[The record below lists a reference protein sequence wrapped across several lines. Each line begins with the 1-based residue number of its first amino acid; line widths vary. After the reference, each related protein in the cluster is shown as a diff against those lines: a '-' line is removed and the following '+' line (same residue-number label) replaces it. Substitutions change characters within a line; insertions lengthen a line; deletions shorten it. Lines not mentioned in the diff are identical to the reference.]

1 MTEVTLAHDEQDARI
16 LEQVVAHH
24 EQMLT
29 TIGLR
34 VRALTDA
41 VNAGNDV
48 SATQKALVEYCRTEL
63 LPHAKAEEAT
73 LYPQA
78 GIDPHLRALVQ
89 AMIAEHSILTELVE
103 QLARDTEPGDVA
115 AAAGGLWTLINSH
128 VSKESEYVLPHI
140 ATDPDTSLTEL
151 VVGLHELVGGGES
164 AEDNKSAGGCG
175 CGCAHT
181 DEIPELDVRAIPH
194 AIRHA
199 TVFGALEAVEPG
211 SSLILVAPH
220 DPLPLLNQIDD
231 RHPNEFSVS
240 YLERG
245 PEAWRLQLVRS

>member
-103 QLARDTEPGDVA
+103 QLA
-115 AAAGGLWTLINSH
+115 S
-128 VSKESEYVLPHI
+128 I
-140 ATDPDTSLTEL
+140 ATYRKRASTCCRTSPPTR
-151 VVGLHELVGGGES
+151 
-164 AEDNKSAGGCG
+164 
-175 CGCAHT
+175 T
-181 DEIPELDVRAIPH
+181 PH
-194 AIRHA
+194 
-199 TVFGALEAVEPG
+199 
-211 SSLILVAPH
+211 
-220 DPLPLLNQIDD
+220 
-231 RHPNEFSVS
+231 
-240 YLERG
+240 
-245 PEAWRLQLVRS
+245 